1 GCRASGAVASPWD
14 ALKTGT
20 NVDYSGRPGIL
31 PHTPERLFSFVL
43 SWDRLISGGG
53 QATRLLRT
61 SSSPWR
67 ANMILT
73 EQQKQQVIEF
83 LKKRVGNTSCPECQ
97 NADLKIGDRLTALC
111 TMTEEN
117 KAHP

>member
-1 GCRASGAVASPWD
+1 
-14 ALKTGT
+14 
-20 NVDYSGRPGIL
+20 
-31 PHTPERLFSFVL
+31 
-43 SWDRLISGGG
+43 
-53 QATRLLRT
+53 
-61 SSSPWR
+61 
-67 ANMILT
+67 MILT

-117 KAHP
+117 KAHPVEFYRLVPLTCHFCGYVRLFDAKAVGIVK